1 MGTSRILIGNRST
14 GGYGLYVSKTG
25 DEVTNTSNPLAFDSR
40 TGTGWSI
47 KQAGQYILGAGN
59 TSSSARTIN
68 HGLGYNPLF
77 AVRWCTSS
85 QISSGVA
92 TKVYSPSYVFAVER
106 DTSVPGELDIE
117 VGQFGVRVVHGD
129 TNNLV
134 TINLGTGGSIYV
146 SYIIFNEPDFTG
158 GKGL

>member
-25 DEVTNTSNPLAFDSR
+25 DEVTNTTNPLAFDSR

-47 KQAGQYILGAGN
+47 KQAGQFTLGGSNASG
-59 TSSSARTIN
+59 RTIN
-68 HGLGYNPLF
+68 HGLGYTPLF

-92 TKVYSPSYVFAVER
+92 TKVYSPSYVYAVER
-106 DTSVPGELDIE
+106 DSSVSGELEIE
-117 VGQFGVRVVHGD
+117 IDQFGCTVKHGD

-134 TINLGTGGSIYV
+134 IINLSGTIYV

>member
-25 DEVTNTSNPLAFDSR
+25 DEVTNTTNPLAFDSR

-47 KQAGQYILGAGN
+47 KQAGQFTVSG
-59 TSSSARTIN
+59 SQTIN
-68 HGLGYNPLF
+68 HGLGYTPLF

-92 TKVYSPSYVFAVER
+92 TKVYSPSYAYAVER
-106 DTSVPGELDIE
+106 DETVPGELEIE
-117 VGQFGVRVVHGD
+117 VGQFGCLVKHGD

-134 TINLGTGGSIYV
+134 IINLTGTIYV

>member
-47 KQAGQYILGAGN
+47 KQAGQFTVSG
-59 TSSSARTIN
+59 TQTISHN
-68 HGLGYNPLF
+68 LGYNPLF

-85 QISSGVA
+85 QISSNVA
-92 TKVYSPSYVFAVER
+92 TKVYSPSYAHATER
-106 DTSVPGELDIE
+106 DESVPGELEIDFDS
-117 VGQFGVRVVHGD
+117 FGCFVRHGN
-129 TNNLV
+129 TNSLIV
-134 TINLGTGGSIYV
+134 SSTSGTLYV

>member
-1 MGTSRILIGNRST
+1 MANRILVGNRST

-25 DEVTNTSNPLAFDSR
+25 DDVTNTTNPLAFDSR

-47 KQAGQYILGAGN
+47 KQAGQFTVSG
-59 TSSSARTIN
+59 SQTIN
-68 HGLGYNPLF
+68 HGLGYTPLF

-106 DTSVPGELDIE
+106 DTSNSGELDIE
-117 VGQFGVRVVHGD
+117 VGQFGCRVIHGD

-134 TINLGTGGSIYV
+134 TVNLGTGGTIYV